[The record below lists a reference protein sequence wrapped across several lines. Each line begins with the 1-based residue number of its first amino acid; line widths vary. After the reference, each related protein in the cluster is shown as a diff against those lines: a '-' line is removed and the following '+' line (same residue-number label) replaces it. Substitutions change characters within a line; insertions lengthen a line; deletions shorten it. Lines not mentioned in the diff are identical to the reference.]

1 MRREDNGHARGRG
14 GERGAALITALLVS
28 MLLLA
33 AGGALI
39 YTTAMSA
46 TNAVDSTAEAQ
57 AYYAAEAGL
66 QSALSVVRGNVAKQA
81 TLNLPAGTTV
91 KNNLRVIN
99 QISTSNLAS
108 DSPGAARLS
117 GWLPYANGRVSLG
130 NNLSFALLITDP
142 DDPSRNQLTADPNYN
157 PARLLVTSTG
167 YGPKGAVK
175 QMQMMIRP
183 AADIEVP
190 GAVTLRGAP
199 SGGGMTF
206 DLGNSNGRTFLTDD
220 PTKPVFVTTNGTDE
234 TQVKNWIAGDD
245 KSKTQFGN
253 PNTGNTALGT
263 AKLPAFLESPA
274 AAEALIADLKALDT
288 PDDNI
293 TIVEGDAS
301 VKDGSGIMVVTGNLD
316 LGGNSTFKGILLVL
330 GGGSVTWHGQGQVY
344 GAMFVAKYDRKDL
357 TKDFQSPSFNV
368 NGAGKSTIQYV
379 TTDVQNALNNFGI
392 RVAGIVEN

>member
-39 YTTAMSA
+39 YTTGMSA
-46 TNAVDSTAEAQ
+46 TNAVDATAEVQ

-66 QSALSVVRGNVAKQA
+66 QSAASVVRGNVAKQG
-81 TLNLPAGTTV
+81 TLNLPAGLKV
-91 KNNLRVIN
+91 KNNLRALN
-99 QISTSNLAS
+99 DLTTSNLAADKS
-108 DSPGAARLS
+108 AEARLS
-117 GWLPYANGRVSLG
+117 GWLPYNNGRVSLG
-130 NNLSFALLITDP
+130 NNVSFALSITDP
-142 DDPSRNQLTADPNYN
+142 DDPTRVQLTANPNYN

-167 YGPKGAVK
+167 YGPKGATK
-175 QMQMMIRP
+175 RMQMIIRP
-183 AADIEVP
+183 AANIDVP

-199 SGGGMTF
+199 SGGGMSF
-206 DLGNSNGRTFLTDD
+206 DLGNSNGRTYLTDD
-220 PTKPVFVTTNGTDE
+220 PTKPVFVTTNSTDE
-234 TQVKNWIAGDD
+234 TQVKDWIANDT

-263 AKLPAFLESPA
+263 AKLPAFLQSPA
-274 AAEALIADLKALDT
+274 AAEALIADLKAIAT
-288 PDDNI
+288 PDNNI
-293 TIVEGDAS
+293 TIVEGNAS
-301 VKDGSGIMVVTGNLD
+301 IKDGSGIMVVTGNLD
-316 LGGNSTFKGILLVL
+316 LGGNSTFNGILLVL

-344 GAMFVAKYDRKDL
+344 GAMFVAKYDRNDL

-379 TTDVQNALNNFGI
+379 TTDVQNALGDLGI
-392 RVAGIVEN
+392 RIAGVVEN